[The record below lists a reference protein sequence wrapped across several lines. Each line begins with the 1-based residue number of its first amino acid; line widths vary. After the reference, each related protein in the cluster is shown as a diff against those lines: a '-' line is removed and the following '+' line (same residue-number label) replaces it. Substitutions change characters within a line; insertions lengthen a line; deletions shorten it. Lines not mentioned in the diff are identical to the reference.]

1 MSANN
6 AHLASGM
13 EREKERERE
22 REREKIG
29 SQTCFSTTL
38 TLKQVFT
45 QRRIVTIT

>member
-13 EREKERERE
+13 ERERERE